1 MSRAGRMTGQVTP
14 LRPAARAGLVA
25 GLLLALIA
33 LPPWA
38 GAAPSAPSTARPA
51 PGRYAAQLC
60 VTTIPAPSN
69 CGPAQVDL
77 RTGGAVHV
85 RVDDLVYH
93 LKLHRGRIDLMLMHG
108 AVEIDDFVA
117 PYQWAG
123 RQLQFIDADRGVLYE
138 VRFGARAR

>member
-1 MSRAGRMTGQVTP
+1 MIHALFM
-14 LRPAARAGLVA
+14 RPASRVRTPFAA
-25 GLLLALIA
+25 GLLLGLAALQA
-33 LPPWA
+33 S
-38 GAAPSAPSTARPA
+38 AATAARPA
-51 PGRYAAQLC
+51 PGRYTAELC
-60 VTTIPAPSN
+60 VMTIPALPN

-77 RTGGAVHV
+77 RRGGAVHL
-85 RVDDLVYH
+85 RVDDLEYH

-138 VRFGARAR
+138 VRFGDRVR

>member
-1 MSRAGRMTGQVTP
+1 MTDDVP
-14 LRPAARAGLVA
+14 RLRPAARARLVA
-25 GLLLALIA
+25 GLLLALAA

-38 GAAPSAPSTARPA
+38 APAPAAPTAARPV

-69 CGPAQVDL
+69 CGPAQVEL
-77 RTGGAVHV
+77 RRGGAVHV

-117 PYQWAG
+117 PYQWSG
-123 RQLQFIDADRGVLYE
+123 PLLQFIDADRGVLYE
-138 VRFGARAR
+138 VRFGDRTR